1 MLGAATGDADEQ
13 PFVAIA
19 VLTIVGALLLTMLV
33 LVTRFLRG
41 SWNP

>member
-1 MLGAATGDADEQ
+1 MLGAATDVADEQ